1 MSLEHSKLIQALLQ
15 PDCYPHPVH
24 GVTHI
29 ETHISDVFLTGPYAY
44 KLKKPLDLGFLDF
57 STLEK
62 RRRCCK
68 EELRLNR
75 RFAPELYLSVVPIS
89 MDGAHPRM
97 AGDGVPVE
105 YAVKMLQFEQA
116 GLLDRLIA
124 CGNLHKAQV
133 DRIAETVASFHLALP
148 PSSAGSP
155 YGDPAT
161 VQTMALQN
169 FDQLAPLIEAPQQN
183 ATLDSLR
190 RWTAMKHTELKAGFM
205 KRRLH
210 GCIRECHGDLHLG
223 NMVLIDGR
231 VRLFDCIEFN
241 PELRWID
248 VMSEVAFVMMDLLR
262 YQRRD
267 LAYRFLNR
275 YLEITGDYDGA
286 AVLPYYVVYRALV
299 RAKIAAMRAGQPG
312 VSPQLQRSLQE
323 KTNSHVSIAQQMASD
338 RRPMLA
344 ILHGLSGSGKTV
356 VSQAVLETIGA
367 IRIRSDIERK
377 RLHGLSP
384 AARTG
389 AQPGGGIY
397 SIQAGAAT
405 YDRLTELTSQILD
418 AGFPVLV
425 DAAFL
430 TREHREQ
437 MRNLAQ
443 AKKLPFAILH
453 THASEATLRQ
463 RIAQRAVDAGDASEA
478 DSDVLDWQLAN
489 QEPLTNAE
497 LRETFTF
504 NTERQDPCA
513 LARQVAERFS

>member
-1 MSLEHSKLIQALLQ
+1 
-15 PDCYPHPVH
+15 H
-24 GVTHI
+24 G
-29 ETHISDVFLTGPYAY
+29 G
-44 KLKKPLDLGFLDF
+44 
-57 STLEK
+57 
-62 RRRCCK
+62 
-68 EELRLNR
+68 
-75 RFAPELYLSVVPIS
+75 
-89 MDGAHPRM
+89 
-97 AGDGVPVE
+97 
-105 YAVKMLQFEQA
+105 
-116 GLLDRLIA
+116 
-124 CGNLHKAQV
+124 
-133 DRIAETVASFHLALP
+133 
-148 PSSAGSP
+148 
-155 YGDPAT
+155 
-161 VQTMALQN
+161 
-169 FDQLAPLIEAPQQN
+169 
-183 ATLDSLR
+183 
-190 RWTAMKHTELKAGFM
+190 
-205 KRRLH
+205 
-210 GCIRECHGDLHLG
+210 IRECHGDLHLG
-223 NMVLIDGR
+223 NMVLIDGC

-299 RAKIAAMRAGQPG
+299 RAKVAAMRAGQPG
-312 VSPQLQRSLQE
+312 VTPQLQRSLHE
-323 KTNSHVSIAQQMASD
+323 KTNSHVSIAQQMASN

-397 SIQAGAAT
+397 SMQAGAAT

-430 TREHREQ
+430 TRERREQ

-443 AKKLPFAILH
+443 AKKMPFAILH

-504 NTERQDPCA
+504 DTERRDPCA
-513 LARQVAERFS
+513 VARQVADLFS